1 MAGSTATRSRKI
13 CSITRPRRTCADC
26 GWAVNPMRPGCIAN
40 ELGALLAAAGLGPPR

>member
-26 GWAVNPMRPGCIAN
+26 GWTVNPMRPGCIAN